1 MLSIIE
7 SIERLIQGNEKDLNS
22 FNLKKLRK
30 HILNNNQERAN
41 YYLSKIEI
49 NKENI
54 QPDLLEQSIK
64 YGNLIA
70 VMKIIS
76 NLNIKEVTF
85 KIKSRYETAI
95 LNGLFD
101 CILGL
106 NSTIITNKDN
116 DFKITTYLF
125 SEVIDV
131 ENMNEEHMANIFN
144 FIMKLNN
151 ISLMEY
157 MMKFNRFVKYIINNK
172 EFIPLHKAAETGNI
186 LLFKALVVK
195 GADLSHKDIHGY
207 TPLIYA
213 SHFNQKDI
221 VDLIINYFNYKP
233 TEEELSKINQN
244 FYVYTLNQLHN
255 HKI

>member
-1 MLSIIE
+1 MVSIIE
-7 SIERLIQGNEKDLNS
+7 SIERLIQGNNKDLNS
-22 FNLKKLRK
+22 FYINKLRK
-30 HILNNNQERAN
+30 HILNNNQERVD
-41 YYLSKIEI
+41 YYLNKIVI

-70 VMKIIS
+70 VIKIIS

-85 KIKSRYETAI
+85 TKKSRYETAI

-106 NSTIITNKDN
+106 NSTIITKKDT
-116 DFKITTYLF
+116 DYKITTYLF

-131 ENMNEEHMANIFN
+131 ENMNEEHMVNIFN

-157 MMKFNRFVKYIINNK
+157 MMKFDRFVKYIINNN

-186 LLFKALVVK
+186 LLFKTLVVK
-195 GADLSHKDIHGY
+195 GANLNHKDIHGY

-255 HKI
+255 HKV